1 MSGSNLLGKNANETV
16 LVATAFANKDGETLF
31 LRNDKYTAYFSWS
44 RPWEPRV
51 PEEMRLERI
60 VDAEGNLLKIKK
72 ADYRIKLKEL
82 FPDAFDRYFESLT
95 EVE

>member
-1 MSGSNLLGKNANETV
+1 M
-16 LVATAFANKDGETLF
+16 
-31 LRNDKYTAYFSWS
+31 
-44 RPWEPRV
+44 

-72 ADYRIKLKEL
+72 ADYRIKLEEL

-95 EVE
+95 EIE